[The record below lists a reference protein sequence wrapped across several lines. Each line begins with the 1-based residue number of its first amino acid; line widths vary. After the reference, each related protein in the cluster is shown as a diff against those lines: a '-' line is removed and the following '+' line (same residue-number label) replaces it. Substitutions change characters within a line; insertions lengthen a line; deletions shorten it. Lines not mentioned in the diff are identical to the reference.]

1 MVSECR
7 TLFPSRIR
15 GFDQRELF
23 HKTDMMKKLFATM
36 LLTGFCWLGASAQQV
51 AVKTN
56 LLYWAATTP
65 NIGIDIAV
73 GKHSTIGM
81 TANYNP
87 WTLGTDNKIQ
97 HWFLRPEYRYWVT
110 EKYTRLYFGVH
121 AIGGEFEVGG
131 FKFPFIGNRILTGLP
146 THYYKGSFVGAGI
159 SIGYQFYV
167 SPHWNIELSAG
178 AGLARL
184 SYHAEPVNGPKA
196 ASYTNRKRILPI
208 PTELGVSFV
217 YLFNSKK

>member
-1 MVSECR
+1 M
-7 TLFPSRIR
+7 
-15 GFDQRELF
+15 
-23 HKTDMMKKLFATM
+23 
-36 LLTGFCWLGASAQQV
+36 
-51 AVKTN
+51 
-56 LLYWAATTP
+56 
-65 NIGIDIAV
+65 
-73 GKHSTIGM
+73 
-81 TANYNP
+81 
-87 WTLGTDNKIQ
+87 
-97 HWFLRPEYRYWVT
+97 
-110 EKYTRLYFGVH
+110 H

-131 FKFPFIGNRILTGLP
+131 FKLPFIGNRILTGLP

-184 SYHAEPVNGPKA
+184 SYHAEPINGPKT